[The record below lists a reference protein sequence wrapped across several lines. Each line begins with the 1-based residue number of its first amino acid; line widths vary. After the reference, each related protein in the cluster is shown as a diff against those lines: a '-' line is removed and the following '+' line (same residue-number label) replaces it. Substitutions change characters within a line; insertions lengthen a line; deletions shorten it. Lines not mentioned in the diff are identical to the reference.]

1 MHRFALLCFGFKEP
15 AGRAPKRRHTEHASP
30 LEAQPQPE
38 ASYRIAFDPPALHA
52 VGMAVRVV
60 SDEPLLHARLALWAV
75 ASASRHNMLPLLIRT
90 VSTAGACGDCGVSCT
105 SACSFKNRTRSGL
118 VGFTSKAL
126 DPISVLRGATR
137 LLDSGAAHFN
147 ADASQL
153 IHPPVLVGV
162 AIARSIYRYLLMLE
176 NERSARSRWEM
187 PQAIGGHNFFIS
199 PTVEPEPPPSAC
211 VSFPAAGPSRRRSES
226 ATLPQWRTGASFPRE
241 APFSLENFYS
251 LFVLNHG
258 RARAATNRG
267 LAWFSAR
274 ESSAKL

>member
-1 MHRFALLCFGFKEP
+1 MWGL
-15 AGRAPKRRHTEHASP
+15 RR
-30 LEAQPQPE
+30 
-38 ASYRIAFDPPALHA
+38 
-52 VGMAVRVV
+52 
-60 SDEPLLHARLALWAV
+60 LLHVVGVLIQKPRKIRLGRV
-75 ASASRHNMLPLLIRT
+75 H
-90 VSTAGACGDCGVSCT
+90 V
-105 SACSFKNRTRSGL
+105 
-118 VGFTSKAL
+118 KAL

-241 APFSLENFYS
+241 APFSLQIFIPF
-251 LFVLNHG
+251 LF
-258 RARAATNRG
+258 
-267 LAWFSAR
+267 
-274 ESSAKL
+274 